1 MTQKIHPY
9 LILRLNAVVAA
20 FNDLDAGVGINRNN
34 YTHIAA
40 TSLKEKDG
48 DGSGGDSSGSGSMN
62 ANIAKKSGVTE
73 NNWQEI
79 IKGKDD
85 DSDDSGGGGG
95 TMRGHR
101 AKNSALDPKALMRR
115 MTRR

>member
-20 FNDLDAGVGINRNN
+20 FNDLDAGVRVNRNN

-40 TSLKEKDG
+40 TSLKE
-48 DGSGGDSSGSGSMN
+48 
-62 ANIAKKSGVTE
+62 
-73 NNWQEI
+73 
-79 IKGKDD
+79 KDD

-115 MTRR
+115 ITRR